1 MKIVSPNDYSSATIQ
16 DLIHNAESDVVFI
29 GDPRTSVQPGPR
41 MFDRMADV
49 VRDSEAGWV
58 YADAVDHARI
68 GYQIGSIR
76 DNFDF
81 GPVLGISV
89 QAAKEAGI
97 DGDWRWGGLYDLRLR
112 ISEKRPIVRI
122 PEPLYHAGRTQA
134 GAAELTQF
142 DYVDP
147 RNRDYQ
153 IEMERIATGH
163 LKRIGA
169 WLEPRFA
176 KVPLTGEKFPVKA
189 SVIIPVKNRERTIL
203 DAVQSALGQRAN
215 FDYNVIVVDNHSTD
229 RTTEILRK
237 IGDRRLE
244 HIIPDRPD
252 LAIGGCW
259 NEAIYSERCG
269 RYAIQLDSDDLYLD
283 DSVLRRIV
291 EELESGTYA
300 MVVGSYTIV
309 DFSLKEI
316 PPGLI
321 DHREWTRENGRNNAL
336 RINGLG
342 APRAFDTSVLRRFGF
357 PNVSYGEDYAVALRI
372 SRQYEIGRI
381 YDSVYLCRRWE
392 GNSDSALPLEVAN
405 RYDQYKDW
413 VRTMEPRHRPGACA
427 SIGST
432 YSSVTSRTVWRAP
445 QRPSIRSLSRNA
457 HVFCVPPIWIRRRK
471 DLNSA
476 RASRFTAI
484 LSPSWN
490 TTSRSSIRN
499 TACSTS
505 RIRSGTCSISPQ
517 ACPGTS
523 SSTTARNV
531 APRLQITCTFKPV
544 RGNSFL
550 SRETSREPMA

>member
-1 MKIVSPNDYSSATIQ
+1 MNIVSPNDYSSATIQ

-291 EELESGTYA
+291 EELESGPYA

-413 VRTMEPRHRPGACA
+413 VRTMEICA
-427 SIGST
+427 
-432 YSSVTSRTVWRAP
+432 RTR
-445 QRPSIRSLSRNA
+445 
-457 HVFCVPPIWIRRRK
+457 
-471 DLNSA
+471 
-476 RASRFTAI
+476 
-484 LSPSWN
+484 
-490 TTSRSSIRN
+490 
-499 TACSTS
+499 
-505 RIRSGTCSISPQ
+505 
-517 ACPGTS
+517 
-523 SSTTARNV
+523 
-531 APRLQITCTFKPV
+531 
-544 RGNSFL
+544 
-550 SRETSREPMA
+550 

>member
-1 MKIVSPNDYSSATIQ
+1 MTHLQSEKIVYPNDTSTASIQ
-16 DLIHNAESDVVFI
+16 HVIGEAESDVLFI
-29 GDPRTSVQPGPR
+29 GDPRTTVEPGPR

-49 VRDSEAGWV
+49 IRDSGAGWV
-58 YADAVDHARI
+58 YADAIDHARI

-81 GPVLGISV
+81 GPVIGISV
-89 QAAKEAGI
+89 QAANEAGI
-97 DGDWRWGGLYDLRLR
+97 DGKWRWGGLYDLRLR

-122 PEPLYHAGRTQA
+122 PEPLYHTGRTKA
-134 GAAELTQF
+134 GVAELKQF

-153 IEMERIATGH
+153 IEMEQIATGH

-169 WLEPRFA
+169 WLETGFA

-203 DAVQSALGQRAN
+203 DSVQSALGQRAN
-215 FDYNVIVVDNHSTD
+215 FDFNVIVVDNHSTD
-229 RTTEILRK
+229 RTTEILCK

-244 HIIPDRPD
+244 HIIPNRRD

-259 NEAIYSERCG
+259 NEAIHSERCG

-291 EELESGTYA
+291 EELESGPYA

-405 RYDQYKDW
+405 PYDQYKDW
-413 VRTMEPRHRPGACA
+413 VRTME
-427 SIGST
+427 I
-432 YSSVTSRTVWRAP
+432 RA
-445 QRPSIRSLSRNA
+445 RS
-457 HVFCVPPIWIRRRK
+457 K
-471 DLNSA
+471 
-476 RASRFTAI
+476 
-484 LSPSWN
+484 
-490 TTSRSSIRN
+490 
-499 TACSTS
+499 
-505 RIRSGTCSISPQ
+505 G
-517 ACPGTS
+517 
-523 SSTTARNV
+523 
-531 APRLQITCTFKPV
+531 
-544 RGNSFL
+544 
-550 SRETSREPMA
+550 